1 MDLETLSAP
10 LEIKFAGTLD
20 TGEFSGYGA
29 YFGNTDSHGDVVV
42 PGAFAASLAE
52 RKSTGRSLPPMHFN
66 HGIPELGGERGV
78 GVWQEI
84 AEDAHGLRVK
94 GRLSGMNTD
103 RGRYLFERLKDGAI
117 GGLSIGYKVRP
128 GGADIARG
136 ANGSRRTLK
145 SISLAEISIVD
156 EPSNALARVEAVK
169 LAGIGDL
176 EALLRRGGL
185 SKAASRLVASGGWA
199 ALSDEPDQDPEEQ
212 KAAAVAMLGRFETL
226 LTRQLSELKD
236 IVR

>member
-10 LEIKFAGTLD
+10 LEIKFAGSLD

-29 YFGNTDSHGDVVV
+29 FFGNTDSHGDVVV
-42 PGAFAASLAE
+42 PGAFATSLAE
-52 RKSTGRSLPPMHFN
+52 RKAAGRGLPPMHFN

-117 GGLSIGYKVRP
+117 GGMSIGYREPP
-128 GGADIARG
+128 GGAEAARG
-136 ANGSRRTLK
+136 PGGHRRTLK

-185 SKAASRLVASGGWA
+185 SKAASRLVASGGWP
-199 ALSDEPDQDPEEQ
+199 ALSDEPDHDPEER
-212 KAAAVAMLGRFETL
+212 KAAATALLGRFEAL
-226 LTRQLSELKD
+226 LNRNLSDLRK
-236 IVR
+236 II